1 MQDSTYPAFLNL
13 GVLSCVDFS
22 MSILKLAHFFQ
33 WNFLGFWTTK
43 TSKSAHSPWLHL
55 EKSFANFSFLRI
67 WHSRSSLAV
76 NDEFMM
82 EPKDLSTISI
92 LITDFHAIV
101 CPPLFSLRF
110 VWCDSHFCIR
120 TQPSNVEGRRRI
132 GLAFPMVPGALAFPW
147 LILSV
152 LQNSH
157 AD

>member
-92 LITDFHAIV
+92 LITDFQAEV
-101 CPPLFSLRF
+101 CITMQLFALLYLAYNLSDVTPISVF
-110 VWCDSHFCIR
+110 VH
-120 TQPSNVEGRRRI
+120 N
-132 GLAFPMVPGALAFPW
+132 LAM
-147 LILSV
+147 
-152 LQNSH
+152 
-157 AD
+157 